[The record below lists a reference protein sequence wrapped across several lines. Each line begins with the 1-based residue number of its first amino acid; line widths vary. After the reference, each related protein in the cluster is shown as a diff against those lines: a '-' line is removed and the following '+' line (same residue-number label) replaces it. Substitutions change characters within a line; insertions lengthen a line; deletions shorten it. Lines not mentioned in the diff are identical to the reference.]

1 MIVISDTAPI
11 IFFGKINKLRLLK
24 DLYSVIYLPTEVWE
38 ELIYPIS
45 QNLASIPEDIR
56 LELDA
61 KAEGWLI
68 VKNPE
73 TEESKELAL
82 KLSLDLGLGESYAI
96 ALSKELN
103 ADLLLINDR
112 KAREIATELGI
123 STKWITE
130 VLIDAVSKKL
140 ISSYDDFK
148 HVLNAM
154 IENGLWIEKDFYE
167 NLLDDVNKKFKT
179 EF

>member
-61 KAEGWLI
+61 KAEG
-68 VKNPE
+68 
-73 TEESKELAL
+73 
-82 KLSLDLGLGESYAI
+82 
-96 ALSKELN
+96 
-103 ADLLLINDR
+103 
-112 KAREIATELGI
+112 
-123 STKWITE
+123 
-130 VLIDAVSKKL
+130 
-140 ISSYDDFK
+140 
-148 HVLNAM
+148 
-154 IENGLWIEKDFYE
+154 
-167 NLLDDVNKKFKT
+167 
-179 EF
+179 